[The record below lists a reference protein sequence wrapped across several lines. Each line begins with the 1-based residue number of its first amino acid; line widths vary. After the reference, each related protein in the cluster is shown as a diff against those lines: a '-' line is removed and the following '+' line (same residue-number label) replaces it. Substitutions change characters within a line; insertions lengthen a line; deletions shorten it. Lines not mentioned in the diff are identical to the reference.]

1 MEISKVILWYRF
13 GLISKEE
20 FLNYVDHIDTLEVP
34 YGNQAISR
42 QY

>member
-1 MEISKVILWYRF
+1 MEISKVILWYKT

-20 FLNYVDHIDTLEVP
+20 FLKFIDQVDTLEVP